1 VAEIKFG
8 TDGWRAIIAEDYTF
22 DNVRICAQAVA
33 QYLFDSKAADKGLV
47 IGYDTRFAS
56 EDFASAV
63 AEVMAGNGIRAYLCD
78 RFAPTPTISYAI
90 LERKAG
96 GAVIITSSHN
106 PGIWNGFKVKPAYA
120 GSASPEVLAIL
131 ERNIASIQAKS
142 EKAVSPHQA
151 RSPNGV
157 QRVPFEEASQKGQ
170 VVKFNP
176 APAYLKQ
183 VASLVDIEGIKQAG
197 ITVVVDA
204 MFGAGIGYF
213 PTLLAGGN
221 TRVIEINN
229 VRNPLFPGM
238 HNPEPIA
245 RNLAGLTAGIA
256 QNEAHVGLATDGDAD
271 RIGMMDERG
280 GFINQLQ
287 VYALLLL
294 YLLEVRG
301 KRGPIVKTVT
311 TTAMAQK
318 LAKLYNIPVY
328 ETPVGFKYVGP
339 KMMET
344 GAIMGGEESGGFG
357 FAGHIPERD
366 GVLAGLFLLDLM
378 IKLNKSPS
386 QLIAYLYSLVGPHY
400 YDRIDVQLLPEQRD
414 AAIARVKSSK
424 PEQIAGLKVT
434 HIDTLDG
441 FRYVLEDGGWL
452 LIRFSGTEPLIRIY
466 TETTNHALVQAIL
479 ADGQKL
485 AGLEKGQVSL

>member
-1 VAEIKFG
+1 VATIKFG
-8 TDGWRAIIAEDYTF
+8 TDGWRAIIGEDFTF
-22 DNVRICAQAVA
+22 DNVRICAQAMA
-33 QYLFDSKAADKGLV
+33 QYLIDSKAAERGIV

-56 EDFASAV
+56 EDFAAAV

-78 RFAPTPTISYAI
+78 RTAPTPTISYAI
-90 LERKAG
+90 LDKRAG

-106 PGIWNGFKVKPAYA
+106 PGIWNGFKVKPEYA
-120 GSASPEVLAIL
+120 GSASPEVLAML
-131 ERNIASIQAKS
+131 EKNIASIQGAPVSWGQAK
-142 EKAVSPHQA
+142 PQM
-151 RSPNGV
+151 V
-157 QRVPFEEASQKGQ
+157 QRMPLSEALQKRQ
-170 VVKFNP
+170 VEKFNP

-183 VASLVDIEGIKQAG
+183 VASLVDIEDIKQAG
-197 ITVVVDA
+197 ITVVADA
-204 MFGAGIGYF
+204 MFGAGMGYF

-245 RNLAGLTAGIA
+245 RNLAALTAGIA
-256 QNEAHVGLATDGDAD
+256 QHEADVGLATDGDAD
-271 RIGMMDERG
+271 RIGLMDEHG
-280 GFINQLQ
+280 VFINQLQ

-301 KRGPIVKTVT
+301 KRGPIVKTIT
-311 TTAMAQK
+311 TTAMAHK
-318 LAKLYNIPVY
+318 LAKLYDIPVY

-344 GAIMGGEESGGFG
+344 GAMMGGEESGGFG

-366 GVLAGLFLLDLM
+366 GILSGLFLLDLM
-378 IKLNKSPS
+378 IKLQKSPA
-386 QLIAYLYSLVGPHY
+386 QLIEYLYSLVGAHY
-400 YDRIDVQLLPEQRD
+400 YDRIDIQLSAVQRD
-414 AAIARVKSSK
+414 KALARVKAAR
-424 PEQIAGLKVT
+424 PEHIGGLRVT

-452 LIRFSGTEPLIRIY
+452 LVRFSGTEPLLRIY
-466 TETTNHALVQAIL
+466 TETTNGALVRTIL
-479 ADGQKL
+479 ADGRKL
-485 AGLEKGQVSL
+485 AGLAEAG

>member
-1 VAEIKFG
+1 MATIKFG
-8 TDGWRAIIAEDYTF
+8 TDGWRAIIGEDFTF
-22 DNVRICAQAVA
+22 DNVRICAQAMA
-33 QYLFDSKAADKGLV
+33 QYLIDSKAAERGIV

-56 EDFASAV
+56 EDFAAAV

-78 RFAPTPTISYAI
+78 RTAPTPTISYAI
-90 LERKAG
+90 LDKRAG

-106 PGIWNGFKVKPAYA
+106 PGIWNGFKVKPEYA
-120 GSASPEVLAIL
+120 GSASPEVLAML
-131 ERNIASIQAKS
+131 EKNIASIQGAPVSWGQAK
-142 EKAVSPHQA
+142 PQM
-151 RSPNGV
+151 V
-157 QRVPFEEASQKGQ
+157 QRMPLSEALQKRQ
-170 VVKFNP
+170 VEKFNP

-183 VASLVDIEGIKQAG
+183 VASLVDIEDIKQAG
-197 ITVVVDA
+197 ITVVADA
-204 MFGAGIGYF
+204 MFGAGMGYF

-245 RNLAGLTAGIA
+245 RNLAALTAGIA
-256 QNEAHVGLATDGDAD
+256 QHEADVGLATDGDAD
-271 RIGMMDERG
+271 RIGLMDEHG
-280 GFINQLQ
+280 VFINQLQ

-301 KRGPIVKTVT
+301 KRGPIVKTIT
-311 TTAMAQK
+311 TTAMAHK
-318 LAKLYNIPVY
+318 LAKLYDIPVY

-344 GAIMGGEESGGFG
+344 GAMMGGEESGGFG

-366 GVLAGLFLLDLM
+366 GILSGLFLLDLM
-378 IKLNKSPS
+378 IKLQKSPA
-386 QLIAYLYSLVGPHY
+386 QLIEYLYSLVGAHY
-400 YDRIDVQLLPEQRD
+400 YDRIDIQLSAVQRD
-414 AAIARVKSSK
+414 KALARVKAAR
-424 PEQIAGLKVT
+424 PEHIGGLRVT

-452 LIRFSGTEPLIRIY
+452 LVRFSGTEPLLRIY
-466 TETTNHALVQAIL
+466 TETTNGALVRTIL
-479 ADGQKL
+479 ADGRKL
-485 AGLEKGQVSL
+485 AGLAEAG

>member
-1 VAEIKFG
+1 M
-8 TDGWRAIIAEDYTF
+8 
-22 DNVRICAQAVA
+22 A
-33 QYLFDSKAADKGLV
+33 QYLIDNKQAQKGLV

-56 EDFASAV
+56 EDFAAAV

-78 RFAPTPTISYAI
+78 RYAPTPTISYAI
-90 LERKAG
+90 LDKKAG

-106 PGIWNGFKVKPAYA
+106 PGIWNGFKVKPEYA
-120 GSASPEVLAIL
+120 GSASPQVISVL
-131 ERNIASIQAKS
+131 EKNIVGIQQSGAPVKRLALA
-142 EKAVSPHQA
+142 E
-151 RSPNGV
+151 GV
-157 QRVPFEEASQKGQ
+157 QSGL
-170 VVKFNP
+170 VVEFNP

-183 VASLVDIEGIKQAG
+183 VSSLVDLEGIKDAG
-197 ITVVVDA
+197 ITVVADA

-221 TRVIEINN
+221 TRVIELNN
-229 VRNPLFPGM
+229 VRNPTFPGM

-245 RNLAGLTAGIA
+245 RNLAALTAGIA
-256 QNEAHVGLATDGDAD
+256 QNQAHVGLATDGDAD
-271 RIGMMDERG
+271 RIGLMDENG
-280 GFINQLQ
+280 VFINQLQ

-301 KRGPIVKTVT
+301 KRGPVVKTVT
-311 TTAMAQK
+311 TTAMAHK

-366 GVLAGLFLLDLM
+366 GVLAGLFLVDLM

-386 QLIAYLYSLVGPHY
+386 ELITYLYSLVGAHY
-400 YDRIDVQLLPEQRD
+400 YDRIDMVLQASQRD
-414 AAIARVKSSK
+414 ETIARVKAAR
-424 PEQIAGLKVT
+424 PEHIAGLKVT
-434 HIDTLDG
+434 QTDTLDG
-441 FRYVLEDGGWL
+441 FRYTLEDGGWL
-452 LIRFSGTEPLIRIY
+452 LIRFSGTEPLVRVY
-466 TETTNHALVQAIL
+466 TETTDKSRVQAIL
-479 ADGQKL
+479 ADGKQL
-485 AGLEKGQVSL
+485 VEHGTVA